1 MLVSDT
7 LYPHPLSVTPRW
19 LIGMVVLAGCLLAP
33 RAPAQGFDVNSFTAF
48 TDMRVG
54 TGEPV
59 YWYCVGTV
67 YSYPEGKALMR
78 MEGIDTAKRWRDPA
92 EPAVVKQ
99 LSRKTFFYR
108 DLTSD
113 AVLNA
118 FNGSPLAP
126 IEYPYQF
133 ITYALHGDRVQ
144 TLVEQGRAPRL
155 QKIGPGDGIQSRRVR
170 GGFVF
175 TAPLFLDFPLPDGK
189 RYQAFENYDFFVA
202 SGTAVDP
209 ATHRLSWLR
218 FGDLPGAGQTVMH
231 LVSWRVD
238 RYADLPAPMRR
249 YLESQAPLWIKP
261 PADIAE
267 IRALQAPLPAPASGA
282 ARP

>member
-1 MLVSDT
+1 MS
-7 LYPHPLSVTPRW
+7 YTPYRRQHCVAPPW
-19 LIGMVVLAGCLLAP
+19 LTGMIVLAACVLP
-33 RAPAQGFDVNSFTAF
+33 QRAPAQGFDVESFTAF

-99 LSRKTFFYR
+99 LSRKTFLYR
-108 DLTSD
+108 DLSSD
-113 AVLNA
+113 TVLTT

-133 ITYALHGDRVQ
+133 ISYALRGDRIQ

-155 QKIGPGDGIQSRRVR
+155 QKIGPGDDMQSRRVR

-175 TAPLFLDFPLPDGK
+175 TAPLFLDFPLPGGQ

-202 SGTAVDP
+202 RGKAVDP
-209 ATHRLSWLR
+209 STHRLSWLR

-282 ARP
+282 AQP